1 MGERLEDLNSDIV
14 KKGMRTIWKIWGAI
28 LFSFWAYIRVCHYL
42 EKEVPFFKEYD
53 LPLELLKY
61 SFFALS
67 LIALYLSYHLR
78 KTMLKRPSIK
88 SDLKIIERAKKLGKP
103 AVLVKYSTILFV
115 SYAFSESICLLGVVY
130 FFLSGDYQTLYVL
143 TGIAAIA
150 MVYHRPKSKEL
161 AYISIAS
168 EGTAPLLN
176 GPKAGESP

>member
-1 MGERLEDLNSDIV
+1 MGERLEDLNRDIV
-14 KKGMRTIWKIWGAI
+14 KKGMRTIWIIWAAF
-28 LFSFWAYIRVCHYL
+28 LYSFWAYIRVCHYL

-161 AYISIAS
+161 AYVSIAS
-168 EGTAPLLN
+168 EGTAPPL
-176 GPKAGESP
+176 KEE